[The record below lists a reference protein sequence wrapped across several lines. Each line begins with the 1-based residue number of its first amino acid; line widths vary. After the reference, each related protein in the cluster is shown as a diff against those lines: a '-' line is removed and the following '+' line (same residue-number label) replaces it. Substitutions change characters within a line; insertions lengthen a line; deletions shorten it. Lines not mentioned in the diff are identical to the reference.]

1 MKQAACDKDLLDIE
15 NDIERIQTAIKNKLG
30 VSNPFLA
37 DIAHHIITPH
47 NNSTRSRLLLQSAN
61 LFKKPD
67 EDVIEIGCTLEY
79 LHTASVLHRHI
90 KKPENARRHMKH
102 VQKLW
107 GSEASVLLGDYLLS
121 ISFQILTR
129 LGNLD
134 VLECV
139 SLATQN
145 IAMGQVLE
153 ISDPTLTASPKHW
166 RNVTRDKIAGLF
178 GAGAKS
184 AAYWANASKATAST
198 LYEFGETVGMAAQL
212 KTELDVIDDEE
223 RFKETL
229 KEKELWFPLCFL
241 LHECLTKSEL
251 SEMTEKL
258 QEDFELEK
266 MIRELRVLFK
276 QHNLREKLKAEAM
289 LELIKAKECLEQLEM
304 DSTSLQPLTS
314 YSTI

>member
-1 MKQAACDKDLLDIE
+1 MKQAGCGKNLLDIE
-15 NDIERIQTAIKNKLG
+15 DNLKRIQNAVKKNLG
-30 VSNPFLA
+30 VSLPFLA

-47 NNSTRSRLLLQSAN
+47 NNSTRSMLLLQSGN

-67 EDVIEIGCTLEY
+67 EDLIDIGSTLEY
-79 LHTASVLHRHI
+79 LHTASALHRHI
-90 KKPENARRHMKH
+90 KKPENARRHHQH

-139 SLATQN
+139 SLATQK
-145 IAMGQVLE
+145 ISRGQVLE
-153 ISDPTLTASPKHW
+153 ISEPTLTAFPEHW

-184 AAYWANASKATAST
+184 AAYWANASQTTASI
-198 LYEFGETVGMAAQL
+198 LFAFGENVGMAAQL
-212 KTELDVIDDEE
+212 KTELDVIDDEKK
-223 RFKETL
+223 FQQTL
-229 KEKELWFPLCFL
+229 KKQELCFPLCFL
-241 LHECLTKSEL
+241 LHECLTETEL
-251 SEMTEKL
+251 REISKKLLGDFDLEEMSS
-258 QEDFELEK
+258 D
-266 MIRELRVLFK
+266 LRVLFNK
-276 QHNLREKLKAEAM
+276 YNLREKLKAEAL
-289 LELIKAKECLEQLEM
+289 LELKKAKECLNQLEI
-304 DSTSLQPLTS
+304 DSTPLQPLTS